1 MATLIHLND
10 WGTRAIG
17 NLGSTTDSDLEGT
30 ATATAPKPA
39 TATRKKDA
47 I

>member
-1 MATLIHLND
+1 MATLIHSNA
-10 WGTRAIG
+10 WATRAFG
-17 NLGSTTDSDLEGT
+17 NPGSTTDSDLEGT